1 MGTTKIQKIQPP
13 TPRPYPKERGIFTNI
28 RCPPNMLGN
37 FSQYFL
43 KLEVSCLQDPPEIL
57 RKVQQKLPFVLKIL

>member
-1 MGTTKIQKIQPP
+1 
-13 TPRPYPKERGIFTNI
+13 
-28 RCPPNMLGN
+28 MLGN

-57 RKVQQKLPFVLKIL
+57 RKVQQKLPFVLKILWNNVESFLMDYFEEDFFFPM